1 VVDTK
6 SWKDE
11 YFEFLTNGFNE
22 KAESILCNNIP
33 KMLYKYFNITEYT
46 IDNLKND
53 TLWFSNPQFYN
64 DPYDSLIQRYFSFG
78 KFLIENDIMALL
90 TSKMSIDHSYL
101 INLKNRLFTN
111 TRSIKEVVSDFLSY
125 LHQLNNCVSDQ
136 DKSSVYSLI
145 RKIECMRIG
154 IYDDKI
160 FNSFFE
166 KLYISCFSELKDNIL
181 MWSHYANSC
190 SGFCVEYDIDNFI
203 KTVEVEDTHIVPV
216 IYRPDLFSYRKYSN
230 CASPIPQIIVKNK
243 SWEYENEW
251 RMTSCGNPGQKG
263 IKKHSPKITKIILG
277 SNFNY
282 SENNPI
288 KDELM
293 MLVKDRNID
302 LYRMSP
308 EENTYRLNEYPVRLS
323 T

>member
-1 VVDTK
+1 MVDMK

-11 YFEFLTNGFNE
+11 YFEFLTNGLNE

-33 KMLYKYFNITEYT
+33 KMLYKYYKSTEYS
-46 IDNLKND
+46 IDYIKND
-53 TLWFSNPQFYN
+53 ILWFSNPQLYN
-64 DPYDSLIQRYFSFG
+64 DPYDSLIQSYFSFG
-78 KFLIENDIMALL
+78 KFFIENDIMALL
-90 TSKMSIDHSYL
+90 TSKLDIDRSYL
-101 INLKNRLFTN
+101 INLKKRLFTN
-111 TRSIKEVVSDFLSY
+111 TRRIKDAVSDFLGY

-136 DKSSVYSLI
+136 DKSRVHSLI
-145 RKIECMRIG
+145 RKIESMRVG
-154 IYDDKI
+154 TYDDKI

-181 MWSHYANSC
+181 MWSHYTNAC

-203 KTVEVEDTHIVPV
+203 KTVKVEDIKIIPV
-216 IYRPDLFSYRKYSN
+216 IYRPELFSYRTHSN
-230 CASPIPQIIVKNK
+230 CDSPIPQIIVKNK

-251 RMTSCGNPGQKG
+251 RMTSSGTPGEKG

-282 SENNPI
+282 SEDNAI

-293 MLVKDRNID
+293 LLVKDRNID
-302 LYRMSP
+302 LYRMRP
-308 EENTYRLNEYPVRLS
+308 EKNTYRLNEYPVRLG